1 MKIVSVHLS
10 EFAREAIAGEERDAE
25 RVSES
30 VVRALRCYFGSKGSS
45 GSGWSYPSFL
55 RVEEPAAGMELQLN
69 VDEELWRSLEE
80 EAEEHGVSM
89 QQMVIHATLW
99 FAAELDAGRITRR
112 IVDDLDGA
120 PDEGTRA

>member
-10 EFAREAIAGEERDAE
+10 EFAREATAGEERDAE

-30 VVRALRCYFGSKGSS
+30 VVRAIRCYLGSTGSR

-55 RVEEPAAGMELQLN
+55 RVEEPAGGMDVQLSI
-69 VDEELWRSLEE
+69 DEELWRSLEE
-80 EAEEHGVSM
+80 EAEERGVSM

-112 IVDDLDGA
+112 IVKDLDEA
-120 PDEGTRA
+120 DEGTRA